1 MALWSEDNYSKRSN
15 LDNCFIVVVFFFKN
29 NVVQFILWVSADVE
43 NGEIMPFDK
52 NDKFFVFTGNQVIF
66 LQSFD
71 NRQLQPACY

>member
-1 MALWSEDNYSKRSN
+1 MALWSEDNYSKRNN
-15 LDNCFIVVVFFFKN
+15 LDNCFIVVVFFKN
-29 NVVQFILWVSADVE
+29 NMVPFILWVSADVE
-43 NGEIMPFDK
+43 NGEIMAFDK